1 MTKDFDTKEYKNC
14 NFEVFFPQNL
24 DSSRILVACAPSDYS
39 ASALARAVEDAD
51 AQLLNLNVTSLSP
64 GENRL
69 AVALRVSHRSPMAA
83 IRSLERYGFEILDY
97 DSPSADDDTMRSRYD
112 ELMHILSI

>member
-1 MTKDFDTKEYKNC
+1 
-14 NFEVFFPQNL
+14 
-24 DSSRILVACAPSDYS
+24 
-39 ASALARAVEDAD
+39 
-51 AQLLNLNVTSLSP
+51 
-64 GENRL
+64 
-69 AVALRVSHRSPMAA
+69 MAA

>member
-14 NFEVFFPQNL
+14 NFEVFFPQNA
-24 DSSRILVACAPSDYS
+24 DSSRILVACRPSDYS
-39 ASALARAVEDAD
+39 ASALARAVEDAN
-51 AQLLNLNVTSLSP
+51 AQLLNLNVTSINA
-64 GENRL
+64 GDNRL
-69 AVALRVSHRSPMAA
+69 AVALRIGHRSPLAA

-97 DSPSADDDTMRSRYD
+97 DAPQADDEVLRSRYD

>member
-14 NFEVFFPQNL
+14 NFEVFFPQNA
-24 DSSRILVACAPSDYS
+24 DSSRILVACRPSDYS

-51 AQLLNLNVTSLSP
+51 A
-64 GENRL
+64 NRL
-69 AVALRVSHRSPMAA
+69 AVALRIGHRSPLAA
-83 IRSLERYGFEILDY
+83 IRSLERYGFEVIDY
-97 DSPSADDDTMRSRYD
+97 DGPQADDDVLRSRYD